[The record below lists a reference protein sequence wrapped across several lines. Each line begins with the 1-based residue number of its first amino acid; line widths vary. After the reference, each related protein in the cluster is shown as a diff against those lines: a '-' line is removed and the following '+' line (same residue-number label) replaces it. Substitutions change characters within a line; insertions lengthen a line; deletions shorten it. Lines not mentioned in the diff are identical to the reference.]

1 MAKLLSELASVKDV
15 IAGSEEELFVVNKL
29 RSYLEEMG
37 IHSNLNPVDVLSWRD
52 LECEVSG
59 FHCIC
64 LPPIRSYE
72 VHGLLTNDLSN
83 CGGKVLITSTTNFPD
98 NVWVLYNLAVET
110 GAEAVVFYDEY
121 PGRYRRIVVTGVW
134 SYSLGRGD
142 YPPIPAVHMRYEDG
156 IKLMKLVGSYVDLR
170 CRTEVRLGTGY
181 NVEAFIGGRR
191 ESEVLVSAHHDR
203 WLTGFRD
210 NLVGTYT
217 LMKIAERAT
226 RSNLKHTLRLVSFTA
241 EEFGNPTLS
250 PWYWSY
256 GSREYAR
263 KSDLSNVE
271 FVVNLDTACK
281 EPVRINATG
290 PEIGKYFVK
299 YSPINYV
306 YEGFDHAYTDGLTF
320 SSMGIPTVTLQNLRD
335 IDEVYH
341 TDLDTWYDAELIT
354 DSLADWIINSIND
367 FELEKL
373 EFQEYR
379 RVLENSLGEEFKWFI
394 DKVKGVVS
402 VDKLSRIF
410 REVSKELV
418 KPVLIGS
425 YKDLNKD
432 LTTLLAP
439 HAFVI
444 NNLRKGIRTE
454 DVVLVLDNEVLRCPA
469 GGCDEVIEKY
479 TNYVNSIL
487 HRIISHLGC

>member
-1 MAKLLSELASVKDV
+1 MSELLSGLSSVKDV
-15 IAGSEEELFVVNKL
+15 VAGSKEELFVVNML
-29 RSYLEEMG
+29 RDYLEDVG
-37 IHSNLNPVDVLSWRD
+37 IYSNLHPVDVLSWRD
-52 LECEVSG
+52 LGCEVSG
-59 FHCIC
+59 FHCVC
-64 LPPIRSYE
+64 LPPIRSFD

-98 NVWVLYNLAVET
+98 NVWVLYNLAVEA

-121 PGRYRRIVVTGVW
+121 PSRYRRIVVTGVW

-142 YPPIPAVHMRYEDG
+142 YPPIPAVHVRYEDG
-156 IKLMKLVGSYVDLR
+156 VKLMKLVGSYVDLR
-170 CRTEVRLGTGY
+170 CRTEVRLSTGY
-181 NVEAFIGGRR
+181 NVEAFVGGRR
-191 ESEVLVSAHHDR
+191 ESEVLISAHHDR

-217 LMKIAERAT
+217 LMKVAERSI
-226 RSNLKHTLRLVSFTA
+226 RSNNLKHTLRLVSFTA
-241 EEFGNPTLS
+241 EEFGNPALS

-256 GSREYAR
+256 GSKEYAR
-263 KSDLSNVE
+263 KSDLSNVG

-281 EPVRINATG
+281 EPVRVNATG
-290 PEIGKYFVK
+290 PELGKYFVK

-306 YEGFDHAYTDGLTF
+306 YEGFDHPYTDGLTF

-341 TDLDTWYDAELIT
+341 TDLDTWYDVELIT
-354 DSLADWIINSIND
+354 DSLVVWITNSINE

-373 EFQEYR
+373 EFKEYR
-379 RVLENSLGEEFKWFI
+379 QVLEDSLGEEFKWFI
-394 DKVKGVVS
+394 DKVKRVVDIS
-402 VDKLSRIF
+402 KLSKIF

-432 LTTLLAP
+432 ITTLLAP
-439 HAFVI
+439 HVFAI
-444 NNLRKGIRTE
+444 NNLRMGVKTGEVI
-454 DVVLVLDNEVLRCPA
+454 LVGDEEVLCCPV
-469 GGCDEVIEKY
+469 GRCDEAVEKY
-479 TNYVNSIL
+479 TNYVNSVL
-487 HRIISHLGC
+487 HKIISQLD